1 LDACSGREVTLYSSF
16 LIPYSLFLIPI
27 KKWLWNKDRGVT
39 CHDRDASKDQ
49 IKHTKK
55 MGPDILGIVMV
66 IIAIVGAYVMIVY
79 LRRFTNEE
87 RLAMIEKGV
96 DPQFFNI
103 KKAFNTSLPLRASLL
118 MIGAGVGL
126 LLGHLL
132 I

>member
-1 LDACSGREVTLYSSF
+1 
-16 LIPYSLFLIPI
+16 
-27 KKWLWNKDRGVT
+27 
-39 CHDRDASKDQ
+39 
-49 IKHTKK
+49 

-132 I
+132 DRQFDMEEVAYFSMLFICGGLGLGASYLIEEKKVKSEERKK